1 MPSLLRIPWISWGWT
16 PALDCALNLFSLSRP
31 HLLSERR
38 ILSLAKGDGNDEI
51 VRVCHLCSNVI
62 LKKSVVYSAHI
73 TNVNSTGL
81 PTSVPAESFFTWQP
95 E

>member
-1 MPSLLRIPWISWGWT
+1 MFQNSALSPSD
-16 PALDCALNLFSLSRP
+16 LDCALNLFSLSTP
-31 HLLSERR
+31 QLLSERT
-38 ILSLAKGDGNDEI
+38 ILSLAKGDANEKI

-62 LKKSVVYSAHI
+62 LKKSVVYRTHI